1 MKPALIGS
9 LLAATLWTGVAL
21 AGEEANA
28 LGEAFCKARLAND
41 DKATRAL
48 LTPSLAKV
56 VEEAQARSDL
66 VAKSVPDEK
75 PPLGDG
81 IPYQAFPDVP
91 AGCEVGAVTEKS
103 GYVEVI
109 VTYRFPDSPNADWS
123 DRLKV
128 VTESRKAMVDDV
140 IYANV
145 VNGEPDLSLRQILMD
160 TFDQ

>member
-1 MKPALIGS
+1 MKLALIGS
-9 LLAATLWTGVAL
+9 LFAVVLW
-21 AGEEANA
+21 AGNSFAGA
-28 LGEAFCKARLAND
+28 DAGTLGEAFCKARIAND
-41 DKATRAL
+41 EEATRAL
-48 LTPSLAKV
+48 LTPSLVKV
-56 VEEAQARSDL
+56 IEEAEARSDL

-91 AGCEVGAVTEKS
+91 AGCDVGAVIDKA
-103 GYVEVI
+103 GYVEVT
-109 VTYRFPDSPNADWS
+109 VTYRFPDTPNADWS

-128 VTESRKAMVDDV
+128 VSDDGKAMVDDV

-145 VNGEPDLSLRQILMD
+145 ANGEPDLSLRQILMD